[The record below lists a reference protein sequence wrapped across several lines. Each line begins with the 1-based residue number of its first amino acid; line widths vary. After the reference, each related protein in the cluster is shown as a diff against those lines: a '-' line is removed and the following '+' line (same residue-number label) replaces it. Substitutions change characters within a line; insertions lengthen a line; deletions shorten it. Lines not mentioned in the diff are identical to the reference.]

1 MIRPLGEDAEDAARW
16 WQAYLLAENDQ
27 ADELRERSAA
37 GDEHATRQ
45 LRELAAARGGYHA
58 LRELARRLAERDMH
72 GELRELAAAADAD
85 RRLLILHAAGE
96 PGSAGTDVQRVRVD
110 LGDDSARP
118 QLARRLAREGLLD
131 ELRERA
137 ESGDNYA
144 RCWLVEATR
153 PPPWWVRR

>member
-45 LRELAAARGGYHA
+45 
-58 LRELARRLAERDMH
+58 
-72 GELRELAAAADAD
+72 LRELAAAADAD